1 VARAP
6 RPAGRCALAHGGR
19 RRCAVRAVRRDPG
32 HRQVRGR
39 HSDAHAVEPFHLLAR
54 AMVHRLRGR
63 PHEGGRMSFS
73 NNNEGRPTLVR
84 SYRNLTVREIRARLE
99 GPLGDAERVTAQAEL
114 LRRGADDD
122 NGPDTTFITG
132 FAPTGA
138 LDIGAVE

>member
-1 VARAP
+1 
-6 RPAGRCALAHGGR
+6 
-19 RRCAVRAVRRDPG
+19 
-32 HRQVRGR
+32 
-39 HSDAHAVEPFHLLAR
+39 
-54 AMVHRLRGR
+54 
-63 PHEGGRMSFS
+63 MSFS
-73 NNNEGRPTLVR
+73 NNNEGRATLVR

-138 LDIGAVE
+138 LDIGAVESEPPPEVLAEPSSVDVPAASRRVWPLLLVLALGVAGALAWAMHAKLIRL